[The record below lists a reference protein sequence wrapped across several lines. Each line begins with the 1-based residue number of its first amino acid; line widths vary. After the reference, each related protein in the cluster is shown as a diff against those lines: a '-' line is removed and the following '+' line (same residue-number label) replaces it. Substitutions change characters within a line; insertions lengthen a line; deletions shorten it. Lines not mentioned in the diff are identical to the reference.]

1 MVVPLR
7 GDPARP
13 RSPMHAPSALLRALR
28 PGLQVPLAN
37 ACAFGGIASLV
48 MHIMRTAELSEDA
61 FPAGVALV
69 VGASLIVM
77 RLLFG
82 HSSDAHRARVQ
93 AFLWPP
99 VIGCIAGALVHSTMC
114 LDRPYMDL
122 SIAGVSLGGG
132 GAELV
137 AVALLSGLAGL
148 VGAALLLPQ
157 VIVVVRARAAMRDG
171 GAQLA
176 QTAARL
182 TVAVW
187 GIAFGISGVAC
198 GLAQETEFGTSATI
212 MAVAALGLTG
222 QGLRAWLGRQP
233 VLQQAPVPYR

>member
-1 MVVPLR
+1 
-7 GDPARP
+7 
-13 RSPMHAPSALLRALR
+13 MHAPSALLRVLR

-37 ACAFGGIASLV
+37 ACAFGGIAALV
-48 MHIMRTAELSEDA
+48 MHVMRTAELSEEA
-61 FPAGVALV
+61 FPVGVALV

-93 AFLWPP
+93 ALLWPP

-114 LDRPYMDL
+114 LDRPYMEM

-137 AVALLSGLAGL
+137 AVTLLSGLAGL
-148 VGAALLLPQ
+148 LGAALLLPQ

-182 TVAVW
+182 AVAMW
-187 GIAFGISGVAC
+187 GIALGVAVVAC
-198 GLAQETEFGTSATI
+198 ALARESELGTSA
-212 MAVAALGLTG
+212 ALAAEAALGLAG
-222 QGLRAWLGRQP
+222 QGVCAWLARQP
-233 VLQQAPVPYR
+233 VLQPAPVPYR